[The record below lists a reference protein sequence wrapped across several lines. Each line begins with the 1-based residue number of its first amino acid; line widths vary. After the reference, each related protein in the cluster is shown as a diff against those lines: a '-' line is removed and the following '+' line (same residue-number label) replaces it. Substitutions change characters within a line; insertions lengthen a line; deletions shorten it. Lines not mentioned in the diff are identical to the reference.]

1 MLFTKERIFWSRL
14 AAFLLVLMLVPVLS
28 FADTIGTVNC
38 SSLNLRSKA
47 SKSSKSLQTLSRGD
61 TVHIL
66 STSGDWYKVSYGKY
80 TGFVMKEYI
89 SDGNS
94 GESSSGSTPSA
105 SSILAAL
112 KKIGKPAACVY
123 GDSGSNVKKLQQC
136 LAVCG
141 YYEGNVDGAYGRE
154 TKSAVQKLQ
163 KDNGLKQTGNADSVT
178 IAAMFAE
185 EAPSGKNVTERLN
198 WFKDGIDRIPR
209 GDTFTVKDCLTG
221 KTFKCR
227 RWAGANH
234 LDAEPLTS
242 KDTST
247 LKSIYGNWSWNRRP
261 ILVQYAGRVYAASM
275 NGMPHGTTTISN
287 NDFNGHFCIHFYGS
301 KTHGTK
307 KKDTQHQNCVAQ
319 AMKYTW

>member
-1 MLFTKERIFWSRL
+1 MIFGKGQKLIIRL
-14 AAFLLVLMLVPVLS
+14 IALLAVLVILPVIS
-28 FADTIGTVNC
+28 FADTVGTVNC
-38 SSLNLRSKA
+38 SSLNLRAKA
-47 SKSSKSLQTLSRGD
+47 SKSSKALQTLARGD

-89 SDGNS
+89 SNGGSSD
-94 GESSSGSTPSA
+94 SSSKTTPSE

-123 GDSGSNVKKLQQC
+123 GAKGNNVKKLQQC
-136 LAVCG
+136 LAACG
-141 YYEGNVDGAYGRE
+141 YYVGKVDGIYGRD

-163 KDNGLKQTGNADSVT
+163 KAKGLKQTGTADSVT

-185 EAPSGKNVTERLN
+185 QAPSSKNVTERLN
-198 WFKDGIDRIPR
+198 WFRDGIDRIPR

-221 KTFKCR
+221 KTFTCR

-247 LKSIYGNWSWNRRP
+247 LKSIYGSWSWNRRP

-287 NDFNGHFCIHFYGS
+287 NNFNGHFCIHFYGS